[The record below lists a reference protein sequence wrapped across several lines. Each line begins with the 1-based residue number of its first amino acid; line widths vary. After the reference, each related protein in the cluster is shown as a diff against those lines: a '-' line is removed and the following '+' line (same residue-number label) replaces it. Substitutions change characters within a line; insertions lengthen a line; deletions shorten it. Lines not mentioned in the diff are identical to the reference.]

1 MPKLAK
7 QTAYYFNGRITA
19 LALITKGVRFPAA
32 AGMWIR
38 VADPTVLPRQVEEML
53 ADTLPGLKGRFIT
66 FATLRSESDVEQFES
81 SRGPG

>member
-1 MPKLAK
+1 
-7 QTAYYFNGRITA
+7 
-19 LALITKGVRFPAA
+19 
-32 AGMWIR
+32 MWIR

-53 ADTLPGLKGRFIT
+53 VDTLPGLKGRFIT